1 MGEEEGERVTHP
13 ARDTFPVFA
22 SSRERRWTKVEIL

>member
-22 SSRERRWTKVEIL
+22 SSRERTWTKVEIL